1 LSPDPA
7 PTDLK
12 RQVSLPV
19 ATALVVGGTVGVGIF
34 LTPAGMARSLASPA
48 LVAAVWAFMG
58 TTAVCGA
65 LCFGELAARYP
76 QAGGSYVYLRRAFGP
91 GVAFLY
97 GWKCL
102 LVMDP
107 GLTAAL
113 AAGFGA
119 YAAEAL
125 PGLPARAAALAAI
138 AAVALANARG
148 VRLATAIGHG
158 LALAKM
164 ALLVGIVAWG
174 FVSGAGDGGHFIPV
188 FERRPGAPPLVPAL
202 AGALVLA
209 FFSFG
214 GWWET
219 AKLAGEVR
227 DPRRTLPRALV
238 LGVGAV
244 TLLYAAVSAV
254 FLYLVPL
261 EATGSPETF
270 AAQAGAALFGPWGG
284 RVLAGLVAVFVLGS
298 LVAFMTFAPRL
309 YYAMSRDGAAPAF
322 VGRVDPATGAPV
334 RAIALQAVLAAGLV
348 AVGTF
353 EAIVAYFV
361 FVTVA
366 FLALTVTAL
375 FRLPVPVAGP
385 GVPGWPVTPV
395 VFLAMLAVV
404 LVLLGMG
411 NPLQAALGTAVVAA
425 GVPVYRRVV
434 APRTP
439 PSPASVPLEEA

>member
-1 LSPDPA
+1 
-7 PTDLK
+7 
-12 RQVSLPV
+12 
-19 ATALVVGGTVGVGIF
+19 VVGGTVGVGIF

-48 LVAAVWAFMG
+48 LVLLVWVFMG
-58 TTAVCGA
+58 TAAICGA
-65 LCFGELAARYP
+65 LSFGELAARYP
-76 QAGGSYVYLRRAFGP
+76 EAGGAYVYLREAFGP

-125 PGLPARAAALAAI
+125 PGIPARAAALVAI
-138 AAVALANARG
+138 AVVALANLRG

-174 FVSGAGDGGHFIPV
+174 FLSGAGDARHFTP
-188 FERRPGAPPLVPAL
+188 FFGRHPGAPPLVPAL

-219 AKLAGEVR
+219 AKLAGEVQ

-244 TLLYAAVSAV
+244 TLLYAAVSAA
-254 FLYLVPL
+254 FLYLVPI
-261 EATGSPETF
+261 ESAGSPETF
-270 AAQAGAALFGPWGG
+270 AAQAGVALFGPSGG
-284 RVLAGLVAVFVLGS
+284 RALAGLVALFVLGS
-298 LVAFMTFAPRL
+298 LAAFMTFAPRL
-309 YYAMSRDGAAPAF
+309 YYAMARDGVAPA
-322 VGRVDPATGAPV
+322 VVARLDLRTGAPV
-334 RAIALQAVLAAGLV
+334 RAIVLQAILAAILV
-348 AVGTF
+348 AVGSF

-361 FVTVA
+361 FVTVV
-366 FLALTVTAL
+366 FLALTVAGL
-375 FRLPVPVAGP
+375 YRLPTPAAEKRL
-385 GVPGWPVTPV
+385 PGWPLTPLA
-395 VFLAMLAVV
+395 FLAMLAVV
-404 LVLLGMG
+404 LILLGTG
-411 NPLQAALGTAVVAA
+411 NPLQAALGAAVVAA

-434 APRTP
+434 APRP
-439 PSPASVPLEEA
+439 GAPAPSFPLEES